1 MTNTETA
8 IDITTR
14 PHRARPHRATK
25 IRNHRRYCR
34 ALQRLGTRREIALA
48 ENELELEELDADC
61 DMTAWYDDYWLDEWE
76 LRGVRR
82 TIMRL
87 AAACRGF
94 HCAEEIFS
102 RVPVAAE
109 TAPIDEW

>member
-1 MTNTETA
+1 MHTTET
-8 IDITTR
+8 DIITTTR
-14 PHRARPHRATK
+14 PKILATK
-25 IRNHRRYCR
+25 RYRR
-34 ALQRLGTRREIALA
+34 ALQRLGDREEIALGL
-48 ENELELEELDADC
+48 EELELELEELEADC
-61 DMTAWYDDYWLDEWE
+61 DTTADWYDTYWLDEWE

-82 TIMRL
+82 TMMRL

-94 HCAEEIFS
+94 HSAEEIFS

>member
-1 MTNTETA
+1 MNTETA
-8 IDITTR
+8 IDITT
-14 PHRARPHRATK
+14 RPHRATK

-48 ENELELEELDADC
+48 ENEIELEFEELEADC
-61 DMTAWYDDYWLDEWE
+61 DMTAYDDYWLDEWE

-94 HCAEEIFS
+94 HSAEEIFS